1 VASSPVH
8 DVHCHF
14 VPSATR
20 EFLEA
25 APSVTLTERGIVR
38 GAAVL
43 PLPGRLSDRDSFDEH
58 RARLAGVVVAPPPAL
73 YLEDVAAEDGD
84 YVLEVNRPL
93 ADLAREQEGLAALAW
108 LPLSSPEAAVAEVE
122 RIAADASVAGVVV
135 GTSLGAAVADP
146 SHAAVWSALAEADL
160 GVFLHPD
167 SDAFDPCCRPLPV
180 PSTVGFP
187 AATTAVALALLTRA
201 ESFWRAGVNLCLP
214 HGGGFLATALGRV
227 LRADP
232 GTAALVR
239 DRLDQVW
246 VDSVVFGDGLLEL
259 ALATFG
265 PERTLSGSDWP
276 FPLSLTAEDLIAQRS
291 DLLRVAGSPAAWC
304 PRLAHSTPG
313 VSV

>member
-1 VASSPVH
+1 MTSSAVH

-20 EFLEA
+20 EFLAA
-25 APSVTLTERGIVR
+25 APSVRLTDRGIVR
-38 GAAVL
+38 GSAVL
-43 PLPGRLSDRDSFDEH
+43 PLPARLSDRDAFDAH
-58 RARLAGVVVAPPPAL
+58 RAKLAGVVVAPPPAL
-73 YLEDVAAEDGD
+73 YLEDVAAEDRD

-93 ADLAREQEGLAALAW
+93 ADVARDQDGLAALAW

-122 RIAADASVAGVVV
+122 RIATDATVVGVVV

-146 SHAAVWSALAEADL
+146 SLAAVWSALAEAQL

-167 SDAFDPCCRPLPV
+167 SDPFDPCCKPLPN

-187 AATTAVALALLTRA
+187 TATTAVALALLTRA
-201 ESFWRAGVNLCLP
+201 ESFWHAGVNVCLP

-232 GTAALVR
+232 DMAALVR
-239 DRLDQVW
+239 ERLNAVW

-259 ALATFG
+259 TVATFG
-265 PERTLSGSDWP
+265 SDRTLSGSDWP
-276 FPLSLTAEDLIAQRS
+276 FPLSMTADDLIAQRA
-291 DLLRVAGSPAAWC
+291 DALRVAGSPAAWC
-304 PRLAHSTPG
+304 PRLAQLTTGESQ
-313 VSV
+313 